1 MLGSGG
7 LCVARAEPFTISY
20 FNTIVPSIVDNPQ
33 VLYRLFSMSF
43 KAEKDHIVYFSLFF
57 YFVHRVYPRGVL
69 GLIMTAAALSRM
81 GNLSVTS
88 QVAFTTHGCPSIT
101 GKTAC

>member
-1 MLGSGG
+1 MLSGWQIDVLLSLGVLGSGG

-43 KAEKDHIVYFSLFF
+43 KAEKDHIVYFSIFF
-57 YFVHRVYPRGVL
+57 ILYTEYTPEEFWD
-69 GLIMTAAALSRM
+69 
-81 GNLSVTS
+81 
-88 QVAFTTHGCPSIT
+88 
-101 GKTAC
+101 